1 LVSAETL
8 GGSFSMMT
16 LIFILALGVPFLYG
30 GEADEVIRFM
40 EQMPAEQEL
49 HDVDELI
56 DEDAS
61 IWLQQVE
68 EEKRLIE
75 ALPVVIGA
83 VSFFYHDVVTNLNKV
98 QALVGCCWASG
109 QLKRVKVNCDETGLK
124 PTHLEA
130 LRGLRMKIME
140 EHMCED
146 HVHHPKAVER
156 VAERRAKQLS
166 GDTEMPE
173 AAPAEAVEAA
183 TAFDR
188 MKAAAARQ
196 QALVRQAAI
205 DAKAVED
212 ARRAVHNAHEGEQQA
227 KLAHQEAKD
236 ALEAAKG
243 RARVS

>member
-1 LVSAETL
+1 
-8 GGSFSMMT
+8 MMT

-98 QALVGCCWASG
+98 EALVGCCWANG
-109 QLKRVKVNCDETGLK
+109 RLKRVKVNCDETGLK

-140 EHMCED
+140 EHMCEG
-146 HVHHPKAVER
+146 HVHHHKAVER

-166 GDTEMPE
+166 GDKDMPH
-173 AAPAEAVEAA
+173 
-183 TAFDR
+183 
-188 MKAAAARQ
+188 
-196 QALVRQAAI
+196 LVKILIR
-205 DAKAVED
+205 K
-212 ARRAVHNAHEGEQQA
+212 RRIRSDPFF
-227 KLAHQEAKD
+227 L
-236 ALEAAKG
+236 
-243 RARVS
+243 

>member
-1 LVSAETL
+1 
-8 GGSFSMMT
+8 MMT

-49 HDVDELI
+49 YDIDELI

-98 QALVGCCWASG
+98 QALVGCCWSSG

-173 AAPAEAVEAA
+173 AAPAEAAAEAA

-212 ARRAVHNAHEGEQQA
+212 ARRAVHNAHERQW
-227 KLAHQEAKD
+227 
-236 ALEAAKG
+236 G
-243 RARVS
+243 R